1 MFTGDRDKTPC
12 RISCEHLALIQH
24 CEQCVNRC
32 AMCFVKSQSGLKIIC
47 VFMTKI
53 SSRPPCSCRSK
64 DIRASIQHRSE
75 HFLKLVGVIRD
86 SSKRP
91 KESNC
96 RETFTHKPS
105 QTIHPLAPCK
115 PPFPLPR
122 KPRDKIRQLKEH
134 LHTAINRAD
143 FRSRCTLK

>member
-91 KESNC
+91 KESNKKIP
-96 RETFTHKPS
+96 RSFPAKESRNEHETAAFHGQLS
-105 QTIHPLAPCK
+105 GNIH
-115 PPFPLPR
+115 
-122 KPRDKIRQLKEH
+122 
-134 LHTAINRAD
+134 T
-143 FRSRCTLK
+143 